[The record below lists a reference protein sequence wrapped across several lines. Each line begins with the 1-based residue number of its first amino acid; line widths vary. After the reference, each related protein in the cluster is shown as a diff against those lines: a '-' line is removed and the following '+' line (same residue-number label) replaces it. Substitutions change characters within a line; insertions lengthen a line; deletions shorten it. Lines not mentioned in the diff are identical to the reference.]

1 MVWQNV
7 VITDDANHTFDPPL
21 DAIYVTV
28 AADGAGDA
36 MDVYVNDVAVAAITA
51 TTLNA
56 TGLKLDGLGHITR
69 INNTGDALR
78 YIGIRKLPSST
89 FGLINDT

>member
-7 VITDDANHTFDPPL
+7 VVNTGGDKIFDPPL

-28 AADGAGDA
+28 AANGSGDA

-69 INNTGDALR
+69 INNTGDSLR

-89 FGLINDT
+89 FGAINDT

>member
-21 DAIYVTV
+21 DAVYVTV
-28 AADGAGDA
+28 AANAGGDA
-36 MDVYVNDVAVAAITA
+36 PVSVYINNVYVEALTAA
-51 TTLNA
+51 LGA
-56 TGLKLDGLGHITR
+56 TGLKLEGLGHITR
-69 INNTGDALR
+69 ITNTGDALR

-89 FGLINDT
+89 FGVINDT